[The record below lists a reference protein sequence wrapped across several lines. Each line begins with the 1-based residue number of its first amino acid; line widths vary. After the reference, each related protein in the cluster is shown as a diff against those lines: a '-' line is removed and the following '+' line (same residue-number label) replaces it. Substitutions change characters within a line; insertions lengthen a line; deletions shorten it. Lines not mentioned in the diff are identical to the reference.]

1 VLAVFED
8 RLELVPDILGER
20 RDEVVAA
27 VDEPLGDLKPPT
39 ETLVAGI
46 WSPCVSMSNIE
57 KSYFTSIRF
66 VQI

>member
-1 VLAVFED
+1 VFAVFED

-46 WSPCVSMSNIE
+46 WRP
-57 KSYFTSIRF
+57 
-66 VQI
+66 